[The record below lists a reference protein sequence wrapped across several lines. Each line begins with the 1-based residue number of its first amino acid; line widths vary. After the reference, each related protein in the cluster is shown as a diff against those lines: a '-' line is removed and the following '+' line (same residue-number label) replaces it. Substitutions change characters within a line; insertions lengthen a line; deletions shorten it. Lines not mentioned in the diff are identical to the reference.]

1 MDTVN
6 MGGPKESIRVCG
18 QRRSHGTKVKQ
29 KQTHL
34 VEPKC
39 KLKSK
44 E

>member
-6 MGGPKESIRVCG
+6 MGGPKESIRVCS
-18 QRRSHGTKVKQ
+18 QKRSHESET

-34 VEPKC
+34 VEPRW
-39 KLKSK
+39 KLKSD